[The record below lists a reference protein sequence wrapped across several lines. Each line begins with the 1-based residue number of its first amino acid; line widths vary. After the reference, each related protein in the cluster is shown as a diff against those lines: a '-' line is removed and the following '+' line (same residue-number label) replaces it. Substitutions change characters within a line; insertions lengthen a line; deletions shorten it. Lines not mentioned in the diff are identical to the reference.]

1 MVVNILNGKRHFRE
15 KNIADF
21 FINLAIRFIKMIK
34 GGNSAGVKRL
44 LHTEFKSFMKITFRH
59 NYCIYIVNFK
69 LNYSITKYHRER
81 QMAVSAPSNANATA
95 TNNGNTNYGPALT
108 VLTSLFFMW
117 GFITCLNDILIP
129 HLKAI
134 FDLNYT
140 QVMLVQFTFFTA
152 YAIVSLPSGI
162 LVEKIGYKTGIIVG
176 LLTAALGTALFYPAA
191 SQRSYE
197 IFLLALFVLASGITL
212 LQVAANPYVA
222 ILGKPE
228 TASARLNL
236 SQAFNSLGTTIA
248 PIFGSILI
256 LSVAVKG
263 ADELAKMTMTEQ
275 EAYKL
280 MEAGSVQ
287 FPYLLL
293 TGMLV
298 LIAIIIAS
306 FKLPKIEA
314 ASQSSSAAGGSFDH
328 HHESAWKYK
337 HLVLGA
343 VAIFV
348 YVGGEVSI
356 GSFLVNYFKELLGMP
371 EAEAGT
377 YVALYWGGA
386 MIGRFFG
393 SITLSDMTDTKK
405 KNIYSALVFVLAVGI
420 AMYVTKEYQN
430 FANFSFSGF
439 GKTLTFLVM
448 VAINF
453 LAFNLGK
460 PKPGR
465 TLAIL
470 AGVAATLVVI
480 SMLTYGQVAMWSIL
494 AVGLFNSIMFPTI
507 FTLAIDGLGKHTGQG
522 SGILCTAIVGGA
534 IIPLG
539 QGFLADTIGIHHA
552 FILPVLCYAY
562 IAYYGIKGHIPTFE
576 KAAA

>member
-1 MVVNILNGKRHFRE
+1 
-15 KNIADF
+15 
-21 FINLAIRFIKMIK
+21 
-34 GGNSAGVKRL
+34 
-44 LHTEFKSFMKITFRH
+44 
-59 NYCIYIVNFK
+59 
-69 LNYSITKYHRER
+69 
-81 QMAVSAPSNANATA
+81 MAVSSPTTSGSNNIS
-95 TNNGNTNYGPALT
+95 NSGTNYTPALI

-152 YAIVSLPSGI
+152 YAIVSLPSGM
-162 LVEKIGYKTGIIVG
+162 LVEKIGYKTGIIIG

-191 SQRSYE
+191 GYRSYE

-228 TASARLNL
+228 TASSRLNL

-263 ADELAKMTMTEQ
+263 ADELAKLQMTDQ

-280 MEAGSVQ
+280 VEAASVQ
-287 FPYLLL
+287 TPYLIL

-298 LIAIIIAS
+298 AIAILITI
-306 FKLPKIEA
+306 FKLHKIEA
-314 ASQSSSAAGGSFDH
+314 SSQSSSTGGGGSYDH
-328 HHESAWKYK
+328 HHQSAWGYK

-356 GSFLVNYFKELLGMP
+356 GSFLVNYFKDLLGMH

-393 SITLSDMTDTKK
+393 SITLSGMTDVKK
-405 KNIYSALVFVLAVGI
+405 KNIYSALVFILALFI

-430 FANFSFSGF
+430 FTTFSLSGF
-439 GKTLTFLVM
+439 GKTLTFLLL
-448 VAINF
+448 VAVNF
-453 LAFNLGK
+453 IAFSLGK
-460 PKPGR
+460 QKPGR
-465 TLAIL
+465 TLTIL
-470 AGVAATLVVI
+470 SIIAALLVII
-480 SMLTYGQVAMWSIL
+480 SMLTEGHFAMWSIL

-507 FTLAIDGLGKHTGQG
+507 FTLAIDGLGRHTGQG

-534 IIPLG
+534 LIPVA
-539 QGFLADTIGIHHA
+539 QGFLADNIGIHHA

-562 IAYYGIKGHIPTFE
+562 IAYYGFKGHIPTFA
-576 KAAA
+576 KTVNG

>member
-1 MVVNILNGKRHFRE
+1 
-15 KNIADF
+15 
-21 FINLAIRFIKMIK
+21 
-34 GGNSAGVKRL
+34 
-44 LHTEFKSFMKITFRH
+44 
-59 NYCIYIVNFK
+59 
-69 LNYSITKYHRER
+69 
-81 QMAVSAPSNANATA
+81 MAVSSPSAKTGSIAK
-95 TNNGNTNYGPALT
+95 NGNTNYTPALI

-117 GFITCLNDILIP
+117 GFITSLNDILIP

-140 QVMLVQFTFFTA
+140 QAMLVQFTFFTA

-162 LVEKIGYKTGIIVG
+162 LVEKIGYKTGIIIG
-176 LLTAALGTALFYPAA
+176 LLTAAIGTVLFYPAA
-191 SQRSYE
+191 GYRSYE
-197 IFLLALFVLASGITL
+197 LFLFAFFILASGITL

-228 TASARLNL
+228 TASSRLNL

-263 ADELAKMTMTEQ
+263 ADELAKLKMTDQ

-280 MEAGSVQ
+280 IEAGSVQ
-287 FPYLLL
+287 TPYLIL

-298 LIAIIIAS
+298 AIAIIIAL

-314 ASQSSSAAGGSFDH
+314 SSQSSSSGDGASYDH
-328 HHESAWKYK
+328 HHKSAWGYK

-356 GSFLVNYFKELLGMP
+356 GSFLVNYFKELLGMR

-393 SITLSDMTDTKK
+393 SITLSGMTNTKK
-405 KNIYSALVFVLAVGI
+405 KNIYAALVFVLALVL
-420 AMYVTKEYQN
+420 ALYVTKEYQN
-430 FANFSFSGF
+430 ISTFSLSGF
-439 GKTLTFLVM
+439 GKTLTFLVL
-448 VAINF
+448 VGINF
-453 LAFNLGK
+453 IAFNIGK

-470 AGVAATLVVI
+470 AIIAALLVI
-480 SMLTYGQVAMWSIL
+480 TSMLTFGQFAMWSIL

-534 IIPLG
+534 LIPLA
-539 QGFLADTIGIHHA
+539 QGFLADNIGIHHA

-562 IAYYGIKGHIPTFE
+562 IAYYGAKGHIPTFTKTAE
-576 KAAA
+576 A

>member
-1 MVVNILNGKRHFRE
+1 
-15 KNIADF
+15 
-21 FINLAIRFIKMIK
+21 
-34 GGNSAGVKRL
+34 
-44 LHTEFKSFMKITFRH
+44 
-59 NYCIYIVNFK
+59 
-69 LNYSITKYHRER
+69 
-81 QMAVSAPSNANATA
+81 MAVSTNPTASATVSN
-95 TNNGNTNYGPALT
+95 NNGTNYTPALI

-152 YAIVSLPSGI
+152 YAIVSLPSGM
-162 LVEKIGYKTGIIVG
+162 LVEKIGYKSGIIIG
-176 LLTAALGTALFYPAA
+176 LLTAAVGTVMFFPAA
-191 SQRSYE
+191 GYRSYE

-228 TASARLNL
+228 TASSRLNL

-256 LSVAVKG
+256 LSIAIKG
-263 ADELAKMTMTEQ
+263 ADELAKMNMTEV
-275 EAYKL
+275 EAYKV
-280 MEAGSVQ
+280 MEASSVQ
-287 FPYLLL
+287 TPYLIL

-298 LIAIIIAS
+298 LIAIIIAM

-314 ASQSSSAAGGSFDH
+314 SSQGSSSGGGESYENQH
-328 HHESAWKYK
+328 SSAWGYK

-356 GSFLVNYFKELLGMP
+356 GSFLVNYFKELLNMP

-377 YVALYWGGA
+377 YVSLYWGGA

-393 SITLSDMTDTKK
+393 SITLSGMQDTKK
-405 KNIYSALVFVLAVGI
+405 KNTYAALVFLLAI
-420 AMYVTKEYQN
+420 ILALYVTKEYQN
-430 FANFSFSGF
+430 FSDFSLSAF
-439 GKTLTFLVM
+439 GKTLTFLGLV
-448 VAINF
+448 VVNYI
-453 LAFNLGK
+453 AFNLGK
-460 PKPGR
+460 QKPGR

-470 AGVAATLVVI
+470 SGFAAVLVII
-480 SMLTYGQVAMWSIL
+480 SMISEGQFAMWSIL

-534 IIPLG
+534 IIPVA
-539 QGFLADTIGIHHA
+539 QGFFADNIGIHHA
-552 FILPVLCYAY
+552 FFLPVLCYLY
-562 IAYYGIKGHIPTFE
+562 IAYYGLKGHIPNFAKTTE
-576 KAAA
+576 GK